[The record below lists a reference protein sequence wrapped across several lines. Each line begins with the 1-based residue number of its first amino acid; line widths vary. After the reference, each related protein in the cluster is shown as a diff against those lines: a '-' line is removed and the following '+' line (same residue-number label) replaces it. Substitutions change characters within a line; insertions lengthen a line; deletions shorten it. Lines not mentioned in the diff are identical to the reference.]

1 MRLNKFCENL
11 RTFIKEYKALEF
23 CLFIMFQCNGN
34 NVEVKQ
40 SSIIRDFHVPK
51 YVIEGETVELHCGV
65 TRDGWSILDSLRWYK
80 V

>member
-1 MRLNKFCENL
+1 ML
-11 RTFIKEYKALEF
+11 
-23 CLFIMFQCNGN
+23 QCNGS